1 MMTSRMIGY
10 QEKNVKQIT
19 APIRKPCADRLRR
32 IFGPSRPA
40 APARVARDSALGL
53 RSVATP
59 AIHALPSLS
68 TFRRARGRPGRP
80 RAPGGAWLSRAVG
93 QDSVDVGRGRL

>member
-1 MMTSRMIGY
+1 MMNSRMIGY

-59 AIHALPSLS
+59 ATRTLLSLS
-68 TFRRARGRPGRP
+68 TVHQARGRPGRP
-80 RAPGGAWLSRAVG
+80 RATGGAGLSCAVG
-93 QDSVDVGRGRL
+93 QDGVDV